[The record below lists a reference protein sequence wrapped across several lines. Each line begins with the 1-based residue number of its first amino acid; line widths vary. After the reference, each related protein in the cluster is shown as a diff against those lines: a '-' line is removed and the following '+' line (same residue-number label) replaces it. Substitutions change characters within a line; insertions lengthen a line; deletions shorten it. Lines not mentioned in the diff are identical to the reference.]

1 MTLENSSLGDTMP
14 NFALLNNVDHKNLR
28 IIRDYS
34 SQYGDSEMSVVT
46 FPQEFRA
53 IQNEYP
59 IFFKKNTETG
69 KFIPVALT
77 GLRQNENIFLSE
89 KGWDAQYIPASVKR
103 RPFLIGIQP
112 STPDDVS
119 GQSSKMVYV
128 DMDSP
133 RISESQGDTVFLSHG
148 GYSPYL
154 ENIVDLLD
162 YIQYGAELNEQF
174 TDTLLAHEL
183 LEIVSLE
190 ITLKNGE
197 RNNLAGLYTINED
210 KLNTLVGSV
219 VAELHNKGF
228 LEYVY
233 MVLAS
238 HSNMIKL
245 ISRIEEKILNQ

>member
-1 MTLENSSLGDTMP
+1 MP

-28 IIRDYS
+28 VIRDHS
-34 SQYGDSEMSVVT
+34 TQYGDNEMSVVT

-77 GLRQNENIFLSE
+77 GLRQNENLFLSE
-89 KGWDAQYIPASVKR
+89 TGWDAHYIPASVKR
-103 RPFLIGIQP
+103 RPFLIG
-112 STPDDVS
+112 V
-119 GQSSKMVYV
+119 QSLKQSDENQSNSLVYV

-133 RISESQGDTVFLSHG
+133 RVNEVSGEAEFLPHG

-154 ENIVDLLD
+154 ESMVDLLE
-162 YIQYGAELNEQF
+162 YIQYGTELNDHF
-174 TDTLLAHEL
+174 VDVLLTNEL
-183 LEIVSLE
+183 LEIVTLE

-197 RNNLAGLYTINED
+197 RNNLAGLYTINEE
-210 KLNTLVGSV
+210 KLSGLAGNVA
-219 VAELHNKGF
+219 AELHAKGF
-228 LEYVY
+228 LECIY

-238 HSNMIKL
+238 HANVLKL
-245 ISRIEEKILNQ
+245 IARIEARSSAQ

>member
-1 MTLENSSLGDTMP
+1 MP

-34 SQYGDSEMSVVT
+34 PQYGDGEMSVVT

-59 IFFKKNTETG
+59 IFLKKNTETG

-77 GLRQNENIFLSE
+77 GLRQNENLFLSE

-103 RPFLIGIQP
+103 RPFLIGVQPPKQGEVNQP
-112 STPDDVS
+112 SRL
-119 GQSSKMVYV
+119 VYI

-133 RISESQGDTVFLSHG
+133 RVNEVAGDPVFLPHG

-154 ENIVDLLD
+154 ESMVDLLE
-162 YIQYGAELNEQF
+162 YIQYGTELNEQF
-174 TDTLLAHEL
+174 VDALLAHEL
-183 LEIVSLE
+183 IEVVTLE

-197 RNNLAGLYTINED
+197 RNNLAGLYTINEE
-210 KLNTLVGSV
+210 KLNGLAGSAA
-219 VAELHNKGF
+219 AELHTKGF
-228 LEYVY
+228 LECIY

-238 HSNMIKL
+238 QANMLKL
-245 ISRIEEKILNQ
+245 IARVEAKLSAQ

>member
-1 MTLENSSLGDTMP
+1 MP
-14 NFALLNNVDHKNLR
+14 NFALLNNIDHKNLR
-28 IIRDYS
+28 VIREYFP
-34 SQYGDSEMSVVT
+34 QYGDGEMSVVT

-59 IFFKKNTETG
+59 IFFKKDPETA
-69 KFIPVALT
+69 KFMSVALL
-77 GLRQNENIFLSE
+77 GLRQHENLFLSE

-112 STPDDVS
+112 PKPGEGDQPSRL
-119 GQSSKMVYV
+119 VYV

-133 RISESQGDTVFLSHG
+133 RVNEVVGEPVFLPHG

-154 ENIVDLLD
+154 ESMVDLLE
-162 YIQYGAELNEQF
+162 YIHYGTALNEQF
-174 TDTLLAHEL
+174 VDALLAYEL
-183 LEIVSLE
+183 LEVVTLE

-210 KLNTLVGSV
+210 KLSSLAGSA
-219 VAELHNKGF
+219 VAELHAKGF
-228 LEYVY
+228 LECIY

-238 HSNMIKL
+238 QANVLKL
-245 ISRIEEKILNQ
+245 IARIEEKLSAQ